1 MPRSNIQDMQAFLAV
16 AREQS
21 FTRAAGKLG
30 VTPSALSHA
39 IKAMEERLGLRLLS
53 RTTRNVAPTE
63 AGQRLLNSIGPHF
76 EQIEAEIAALSD
88 FRDRPAGTIKIS
100 CGDSVIEAIFRPMLK
115 SFLRQYP
122 DITVELAL
130 ENGFVNIVE
139 QRFDA
144 GVRLGEALSKD
155 MIAVRIGPDW
165 RFSVVG
171 TPEYFTRRSRP
182 ETPQDLTNHQCINLR
197 LTTAGSLYAW
207 EFKKDGRELNVRVE
221 GQLIYNSILP
231 ILSAALDGHGLAN
244 IPEFMAR
251 PHIERGELVEVLV
264 DWSPI
269 WQGYHLYY
277 PNRRQPSPA
286 FTAFVDALRYRPASQ
301 TTSDTQVSSTSSGR

>member
-53 RTTRNVAPTE
+53 RTTRNVSPTE

-88 FRDRPAGTIKIS
+88 FRDRPAGTIRIS
-100 CGDSVIEAIFRPMLK
+100 CGDTVVEAIFRPMLRD
-115 SFLRQYP
+115 FLRQYP

-171 TPEYFTRRSRP
+171 TPDYFARRSP
-182 ETPQDLTNHQCINLR
+182 PATPQELTNHQCINLR

-207 EFKKDGRELNVRVE
+207 EFSKDGRELNVRVE
-221 GQLIYNSILP
+221 GQLIYNSVLP
-231 ILSAALDGHGLAN
+231 ILGAALDGHGLAN

-251 PHIERGELVEVLV
+251 PHIERGELIEVLT
-264 DWSPI
+264 DWSPT

-286 FTAFVDALRYRPASQ
+286 FTAFVEALRYRPASHNG
-301 TTSDTQVSSTSSGR
+301 S